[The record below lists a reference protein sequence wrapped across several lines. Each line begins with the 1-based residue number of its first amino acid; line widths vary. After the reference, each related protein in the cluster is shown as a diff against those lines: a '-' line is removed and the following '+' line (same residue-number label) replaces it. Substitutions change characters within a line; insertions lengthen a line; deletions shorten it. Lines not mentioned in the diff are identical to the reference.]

1 MRTGNGPEAARRS
14 ERVERADWA
23 LRQRGVRTPA
33 KLALVVMAMDAQ
45 HRDGITLAG
54 PQTVAERSGMRE
66 CEAEHALLALE
77 HQGMVE
83 VLDTIPLQ
91 AQYDL
96 ALAEQRVGEAVH
108 ALPTATDGSYI
119 SAGRRNRHQ
128 RDYTLIARAS

>member
-1 MRTGNGPEAARRS
+1 MRTGNGPEAARGS

-23 LRQRGVRTPA
+23 LRQQGVRTQA
-33 KLALVVMAMDAQ
+33 KLVLVVMAMDAQ

-83 VLDTIPLQ
+83 VLDTRARGGPNLQ
-91 AQYDL
+91 DIHAQMPEF
-96 ALAEQRVGEAVH
+96 AARV
-108 ALPTATDGSYI
+108 
-119 SAGRRNRHQ
+119 AG
-128 RDYTLIARAS
+128 AASGWR